1 MRKENALSKITVTV
15 QIDAPAEKV
24 WETIADFGGISNWAP
39 NVLSSY
45 STTPNNGGV
54 DAARHCEVAGFG
66 GVDERIIDWED
77 RSGYTFIV
85 ENIGPVRRVF
95 STWAVSAQDDRA
107 TVTTSL
113 DISMKFGLFG
123 AAIYQLVARRNF
135 LKAIAVGQSGL
146 KQYVES
152 N

>member
-1 MRKENALSKITVTV
+1 MSKLTATV

-24 WETIADFGGISNWAP
+24 WQTIADFGGVSNWAP

-66 GVDERIIDWED
+66 GVDERVVDWTD
-77 RSGYTFIV
+77 GSGYTFTV
-85 ENIGPVRRVF
+85 ENIGPVRSVL
-95 STWAVSAQDDRA
+95 STWAVSARDNRA

-113 DISMKFGLFG
+113 DIRMKFGLFG
-123 AAIYQLVARRNF
+123 AAIYKLVVRRNF
-135 LKAIAVGQSGL
+135 RKAIAGAQSGL